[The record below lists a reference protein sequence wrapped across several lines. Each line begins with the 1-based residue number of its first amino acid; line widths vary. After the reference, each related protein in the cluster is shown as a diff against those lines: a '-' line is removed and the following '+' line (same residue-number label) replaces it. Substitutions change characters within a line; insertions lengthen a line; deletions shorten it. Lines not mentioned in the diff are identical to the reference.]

1 MGWILSKLF
10 LCLQGF
16 QTVLSYR
23 TAQQPYFPPS
33 GPPNKRQ
40 KNLTTYRAH
49 IWSSPRMRKE
59 LTSYNIKK
67 TEASLRYFISITAD
81 PKYQFIQVGLLPG
94 KFICWLRKKKK
105 QSLLQTLMLLAD
117 TAVQPSLGSH
127 FLLICNKHKSFLR
140 WKHQRD
146 REEKQ
151 GDTST
156 PHSFWPPI
164 L

>member
-1 MGWILSKLF
+1 MPVGKYVKDGNEMAHWMGWILSKLF

-49 IWSSPRMRKE
+49 IWSSPRIRKE

-67 TEASLRYFISITAD
+67 TEASLRYFVSITAD
-81 PKYQFIQVGLLPG
+81 PKYKFIQVGLLSG
-94 KFICWLRKKKK
+94 KFICWLRKKKAK
-105 QSLLQTLMLLAD
+105 LTSNTDAACWYSC
-117 TAVQPSLGSH
+117 TAFSGLTFSIN
-127 FLLICNKHKSFLR
+127 L
-140 WKHQRD
+140 
-146 REEKQ
+146 
-151 GDTST
+151 
-156 PHSFWPPI
+156 
-164 L
+164 